1 MATWK
6 TENNHL
12 RNDFSKLARTIIS
25 LKTQCGRVTEEKE
38 QLKGNHEMEE
48 GFQETSG
55 TVDQPICLDEEPIVE
70 EASPLSMAA

>member
-1 MATWK
+1 M
-6 TENNHL
+6 
-12 RNDFSKLARTIIS
+12 I
-25 LKTQCGRVTEEKE
+25 CGRVTEEKE

-55 TVDQPICLDEEPIVE
+55 TVDQPICLDEEPIGE